1 MGQRENESDMGNN
14 REMEQDKDGDRDQDE
29 DGAINNRETG
39 IERRKAENQ
48 KEKKSER

>member
-1 MGQRENESDMGNN
+1 
-14 REMEQDKDGDRDQDE
+14 MEQEKNRDREQDE